1 MKKIVIDA
9 RGFSTTTGRY
19 TRKLIE
25 YLEELEVNQKERE
38 YKVLLFPDE
47 FDKYQP
53 KNPRFS
59 KKVADYKHYSFSE
72 QIGLLLLLKKLK
84 PDLVHFTMPQQ
95 PILYRG
101 KSVTTI
107 HDLTLLKT
115 FPGNRNKLEYKLKQS
130 VGGFVFRRIGKKSSA
145 IITPT
150 EFTKSDYITFLS
162 KTGFI
167 PATGINPVG
176 NISDKIQVTYESAD
190 AVKTKLAPYPALVD
204 KEFIMYVGQQ
214 SNYKNLRRLMQS
226 HQQLLNDHPDLN
238 LVLVGKLGEYGEQ
251 SKKWAEQQ
259 NFKKIVF
266 TGFVE
271 SDTQLAWL
279 YKNTLAYVFPSL
291 MEGFGL
297 PPLEAMAHGAPVVS
311 SNATCLPEVCGDAA
325 HYFDPEDV
333 SDITRAIS
341 EVLEDDKLRSELI
354 KKGTKQLK
362 KYSWRRMAEQTL
374 AIYIAALRE

>member
-9 RGFSTTTGRY
+9 RGFSTSTGRY

-25 YLEELEVNQKERE
+25 YLEELEVNQTERE
-38 YKVLLFPDE
+38 YTVLLFPDE

-59 KKVADYKHYSFSE
+59 KKVADYKHYGFSE

-115 FPGNRNKLEYKLKQS
+115 FPGNRNKLAYKLKQS

-150 EFTKSDYITFLS
+150 EFTKSDYLKFIARSNLAKKIT
-162 KTGFI
+162 
-167 PATGINPVG
+167 
-176 NISDKIQVTYESAD
+176 VTHESAD
-190 AVKTKLAPYPALVD
+190 AVTAKPTPFTSLED

-226 HQQLLNDHPDLN
+226 HQQLLKDRPDLK

-259 NFKKIVF
+259 NFKNIVF

-311 SNATCLPEVCGDAA
+311 SNATCIPEVCGNAA

-333 SDITRAIS
+333 SDMTRAIS
-341 EVLEDDKLRSELI
+341 EVLEDKKLREELI
-354 KKGTKQLK
+354 KKGSQQIKRF
-362 KYSWRRMAEQTL
+362 SWKRMAEQTL
-374 AIYIAALRE
+374 GIYISALKD

>member
-9 RGFSTTTGRY
+9 RGYSTTTGRY
-19 TRKLIE
+19 ARKLIE
-25 YLEELEVNQKERE
+25 YLEELEAGKSDRE
-38 YKVLLFPDE
+38 YVVLLFPDE
-47 FDKYQP
+47 FEKYVP

-59 KKVADYKHYSFSE
+59 KLVADFAHYSFAE
-72 QIGLLLLLKKLK
+72 QIGLLFLLNKLK
-84 PDLVHFTMPQQ
+84 ADLVHFTMPQQ
-95 PILYRG
+95 PVFYRG
-101 KSVTTI
+101 KTITTV
-107 HDLTLLKT
+107 HDLILIKT
-115 FPGNRNKLEYKLKQS
+115 FPGNRNKAVYKLKQLI
-130 VGGFVFRRIGKKSSA
+130 GGFVFRQIANKSTA

-150 EFTKSDYITFLS
+150 KFTKSEYITFLS

-190 AVKTKLAPYPALVD
+190 AVTSKLAPYPALVD

-214 SNYKNLRRLMQS
+214 SNYKNLRRLMEA
-226 HQQLLNDHPDLN
+226 HQQLLTTHPQLQ
-238 LVLVGKLGEYGEQ
+238 LVLVGKLGEYGDQ

-259 NFKKIVF
+259 NFKNIVF

-271 SDTQLAWL
+271 SDAQLAWL
-279 YKNTLAYVFPSL
+279 YKNVQAYVFPSL

-297 PPLEAMAHGAPVVS
+297 PALEAMAHGAPVVS
-311 SNATCLPEVCGDAA
+311 SNATCLPEVYGDAA

-333 SDITRAIS
+333 SDMTRAIS
-341 EVLEDDKLRSELI
+341 EVLDDDKLRSELI

-362 KYSWRRMAEQTL
+362 KYSWKKMAKQTL
-374 AIYIAALRE
+374 DIYIAALRN

>member
-19 TRKLIE
+19 ARKLIE
-25 YLEELEVNQKERE
+25 YLEELEANQTERE
-38 YKVLLFPDE
+38 YTVLLFPDE
-47 FDKYQP
+47 FEKYQP

-59 KKVADYKHYSFSE
+59 KKVAEYKHYGFSE
-72 QIGLLLLLKKLK
+72 QIGFLTFLNKLK
-84 PDLVHFTMPQQ
+84 ADLVHFTMPQQ
-95 PILYRG
+95 PVFYKG
-101 KSVTTI
+101 KTVTTI

-115 FPGNRNKLEYKLKQS
+115 FPGNRSKLAYKFKQMA
-130 VGGFVFRRIGKKSSA
+130 GGFVFRRIGKKSSA

-150 EFTKSDYITFLS
+150 EFTKSDYLKFLARS
-162 KTGFI
+162 NL
-167 PATGINPVG
+167 ATRLDLV
-176 NISDKIQVTYESAD
+176 DKITYDSAD
-190 AVKTKLAPYPALVD
+190 VVTSKLAPYPNLVD

-226 HQQLLNDHPDLN
+226 HQQLLTTHPLLQ

-251 SKKWAEQQ
+251 SKAWAEQQ
-259 NFKKIVF
+259 NFKNIVF

-271 SDTQLAWL
+271 SDAQLAWL
-279 YKNTLAYVFPSL
+279 YKNVKAYVFPSL

-297 PPLEAMAHGAPVVS
+297 PALEAMAHGAPVVS
-311 SNATCLPEVCGDAA
+311 SNATCLPEVYGDAA

-341 EVLEDDKLRSELI
+341 EVLEDKKLRQELI
-354 KKGTKQLK
+354 KKGTQQTK
-362 KYSWRRMAEQTL
+362 KYSWKRMAEQTL
-374 AIYIAALRE
+374 AIYIAALRG

>member
-19 TRKLIE
+19 ARKLIE
-25 YLEELEVNQKERE
+25 YLEELEAGQTDRE
-38 YKVLLFPDE
+38 YVVLLFTDE

-59 KKVADYKHYSFSE
+59 KQIANFSHYSFSE
-72 QIGLLLLLKKLK
+72 QIGFLIFLNKLTA
-84 PDLVHFTMPQQ
+84 DLVHFTMPQQ
-95 PILYRG
+95 PVFYKGRTI
-101 KSVTTI
+101 TTV

-115 FPGNRNKLEYKLKQS
+115 FSGNRNKVVYKIKQLI
-130 VGGFVFRRIGKKSSA
+130 GGFVFKQIGKKSSA

-150 EFTKSDYITFLS
+150 NYTKSEYLKFLARP
-162 KTGFI
+162 KL
-167 PATGINPVG
+167 ANK
-176 NISDKIQVTYESAD
+176 ISVTYESAD
-190 AVKTKLAPYPALVD
+190 VVTSKLTPYPTLID
-204 KEFIMYVGQQ
+204 KKFIMYVGQQ

-226 HQQLLNDHPDLN
+226 HQQLLAEHPDLK

-251 SKKWAEQQ
+251 TKKWSEQQ
-259 NFKKIVF
+259 NFKNIVF
-266 TGFVE
+266 TGFLE
-271 SDTQLAWL
+271 SDAQLAWL

-297 PPLEAMAHGAPVVS
+297 PALEAMAHGAPVVS
-311 SNATCLPEVCGDAA
+311 SNATCIPEVCGNAA

-341 EVLEDDKLRSELI
+341 EVLEDKKLREDLI
-354 KKGTKQLK
+354 KKGTQQVK
-362 KYSWRRMAEQTL
+362 KYSWKRMAEQTL
-374 AIYIAALRE
+374 AIYIAALRG